1 MKHAAG
7 LILKMIST
15 SSNSFTINLK
25 YERLGVEKGIRPF
38 IIGRESETV
47 GIKFTEFVFDE
58 RTPVTCC

>member
-38 IIGRESETV
+38 IIGRESEKV
-47 GIKFTEFVFDE
+47 GMKIYRICD
-58 RTPVTCC
+58 R